1 MRFVQGIG
9 AALMVPQVLSL
20 IQRKFAGA
28 ARARALGSYAA
39 VIAGGAVVGQ
49 VVGGLLVSADLWG
62 TGWRPVFLVN
72 VPVGVVLLVLS
83 ARVLPRDSGE
93 PGRGMDLP
101 GLVTLSAAVLFLVVP
116 LVLGHEEHW
125 PLWGWLMLGGSAL
138 AFALFVVVE
147 RAARAPLV
155 PGAVLRA
162 PGIVPALGA
171 LLTTMAAYGGYLF
184 TVALHLQV
192 GLRFSALHAGLMFVL
207 PASCFAV
214 ASLNWRR
221 LPARWY
227 PLLPTLGMSVGALS
241 LVLVALGVRGGDGL
255 GGLFWLGQ
263 ALFGLGFGT
272 AFSPLITLALA
283 RVPLTQ
289 AADASGLL
297 TTMTQL
303 AQVVGVAAFGT
314 LYLSLH
320 PSGHALAVVCA
331 LEAVAALFSA
341 TVTLSLVR
349 GRDRAPATAAV
360 TPAPQQA
367 VGARS

>member
-1 MRFVQGIG
+1 MRLPKVDHGH
-9 AALMVPQVLSL
+9 AWYV
-20 IQRKFAGA
+20 
-28 ARARALGSYAA
+28 RAFF
-39 VIAGGAVVGQ
+39 AVVK
-49 VVGGLLVSADLWG
+49 
-62 TGWRPVFLVN
+62 
-72 VPVGVVLLVLS
+72 
-83 ARVLPRDSGE
+83 
-93 PGRGMDLP
+93 
-101 GLVTLSAAVLFLVVP
+101 
-116 LVLGHEEHW
+116 
-125 PLWGWLMLGGSAL
+125 LGGTAAPDIMKAL
-138 AFALFVVVE
+138 YY
-147 RAARAPLV
+147 R
-155 PGAVLRA
+155 PG
-162 PGIVPALGA
+162 
-171 LLTTMAAYGGYLF
+171 F
-184 TVALHLQV
+184 F
-192 GLRFSALHAGLMFVL
+192 GLRFSALHAGLMFVV
-207 PASCFAV
+207 PASCFAL

-227 PLLPTLGMSVGALS
+227 PLLPTVGMAVGALA
-241 LVLVALGVRGGDGL
+241 LVLVALGVRDGDGL

-283 RVPLTQ
+283 RVPVTQ

-303 AQVVGVAAFGT
+303 AQVIGVAAFGT

-349 GRDRAPATAAV
+349 GRSPAPATA
-360 TPAPQQA
+360 PAARQP